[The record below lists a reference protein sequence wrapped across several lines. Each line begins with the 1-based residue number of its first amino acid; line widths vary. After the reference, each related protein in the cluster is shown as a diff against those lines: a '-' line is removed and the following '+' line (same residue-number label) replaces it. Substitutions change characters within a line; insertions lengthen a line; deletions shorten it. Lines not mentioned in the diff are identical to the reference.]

1 VYLTTAGIFFTG
13 QRGFPVGSSGTKH
26 LIATCIGTSP
36 FCCSRMSQFASREAS
51 GKGEATLDTWGTKGY
66 LVMEQNEA
74 LIEFLDKVNKAD
86 VDLAKFKVESLE
98 NAALRFLRARQFS
111 VPNALELLAKCVEKK
126 NSARAHHFATLSE
139 DECMHCDAEALCK
152 FYPHSFLGFDKFNRP
167 IMYEQSGKISPAAVT
182 SMTTY
187 SNLVNYHWMTMEV
200 KLNEMF
206 EEAAQKAGPEG
217 APISTCAILD
227 LEGLGVV
234 HCTGSA
240 LDHVKSLVAL
250 DNVCYPE
257 TLGKM
262 FLINAPWLAGKPT

>member
-1 VYLTTAGIFFTG
+1 
-13 QRGFPVGSSGTKH
+13 
-26 LIATCIGTSP
+26 
-36 FCCSRMSQFASREAS
+36 MSQFASREAS
-51 GKGEATLDTWGTKGY
+51 GKGEATMDTWGTKGY

-86 VDLAKFKVESLE
+86 LDLAKFKVESLE

-240 LDHVKSLVAL
+240 LDHVKALVAL

-262 FLINAPWLAGKPT
+262 FLINAPWLAGKAYRVTLHAYCTNRPQLVRIVIVINTTNEI